1 MDITFQPE
9 EHDLT
14 VLRGQIPIRELPS
27 LMKRH
32 GKDAIVDTWLARALR
47 ATMVIGSPEACA
59 RKREALGL
67 SQLPTREIAAMPLDQ
82 QVDAWRR
89 RGDVGASSEALAD
102 VMMGRPCAPE
112 QPAHPHD
119 ASDFQ
124 RCALLLVWAPGLR
137 ERLPVIATRSA
148 AWRAI
153 VAHWVEL
160 EMLLALGD
168 SGHRKLNERLSE
180 LLS

>member
-1 MDITFQPE
+1 MEITYQPTD
-9 EHDLT
+9 HDLT
-14 VLRGQIPIRELPS
+14 VLKGQIPIRELPA

-32 GKDAIVDTWLARALR
+32 GHDAIVDTWLARALK

-67 SQLPTREIAAMPLDQ
+67 SQLPTGEIAAMSLDQ

-102 VMMGRPCAPE
+102 MLMGVPHAAE

-137 ERLPVIATRSA
+137 ERLPTIATRSA

-153 VAHWVEL
+153 VAHWDAL
-160 EMLLALGD
+160 EMLLSLGET
-168 SGHRKLNERLSE
+168 GHRRLYDRLSE

>member
-1 MDITFQPE
+1 MEISYQATD
-9 EHDLT
+9 HDLT

-32 GKDAIVDTWLARALR
+32 GKDAIVDTWLARALK

-59 RKREALGL
+59 RHREALGL
-67 SQLPTREIAAMPLDQ
+67 SQLPTGEIATLSLQQ

-89 RGDVGASSEALAD
+89 RGDVGASSEALAN
-102 VMMGRPCAPE
+102 VLMGMAHAPE
-112 QPAHPHD
+112 EPAYPRD
-119 ASDFQ
+119 AGDFQ

-137 ERLPVIATRSA
+137 ERLSAIATRST

-153 VAHWVEL
+153 VAHWDEL
-160 EMLLALGD
+160 EMLLALGET
-168 SGHRKLNERLSE
+168 GRRKLNERLSK
-180 LLS
+180 LLP

>member
-1 MDITFQPE
+1 MEISYQATD
-9 EHDLT
+9 HDLT

-32 GKDAIVDTWLARALR
+32 GKDAIVDTWLARALK

-67 SQLPTREIAAMPLDQ
+67 SQLPRGDVAAMSLDQ

-89 RGDVGASSEALAD
+89 RGDVGASSEALAN
-102 VMMGRPCAPE
+102 VLMGMAHAPE
-112 QPAHPHD
+112 EPAYPRD
-119 ASDFQ
+119 AGDFQ

-137 ERLPVIATRSA
+137 ERLPSIATRSTP
-148 AWRAI
+148 WRAI
-153 VAHWVEL
+153 VEHWDEL

-168 SGHRKLNERLSE
+168 SGHRKINERLSE